1 MDYTSYTEET
11 FENFVRLNVCQGD
24 KLLEEYL
31 KRGDV
36 SKFRTRLSK
45 FPDSDKRI
53 QKVVI
58 SLFTESLKDIILSKI
73 SSLTQKMKP
82 LGFLIISGGAAIN
95 KYLPKSKRDVLTDI
109 DTKFVPSVKGVSSK
123 SPKYFGYIQMA
134 KLLMWYYLGAMA
146 ESLSNSKQFRNK
158 IDTIRNTKIGKILGI
173 NWTNP
178 MITRRYSL
186 ISKFK
191 GSRGLNVSSGDILID
206 VEIMALDIQG
216 VRYYV
221 PSKKRILTNSVGGIL
236 DIAYMRK
243 GEIGGKV
250 LASTTKGLGKHKN
263 VLVSGRDFLIEDI
276 YILKSL
282 RLRPEKIRKDRERL
296 EKFARHVYNINV
308 KATNS
313 NFSIYKRASKKKM
326 DTRRIQDRGGLT
338 PALITKIS
346 KLNPLKFKKYT
357 TKPTRAR
364 LARIMSKSRNLSSSS
379 YKFNVKTKRWV
390 KVPEKSTYIRNMGG
404 NKLYGYVESRD
415 KWIPRSILKSSS
427 IIPRIGI

>member
-11 FENFVRLNVCQGD
+11 FERFVRLNVCQSD

-31 KRGDV
+31 KKGNV
-36 SKFRTRLSK
+36 SKFRARLSK
-45 FPDSDKRI
+45 FPDADKRI

-58 SLFTESLKDIILSKI
+58 SLFTETLKDVILSKI

-82 LGFLIISGGAAIN
+82 FGFLIISGGAAIN

-109 DTKFVPSVKGVSSK
+109 DTKFVPSIKGVPAK

-134 KLLMWYYLGAMA
+134 KLLMWYYLGAIA
-146 ESLSNSKQFRNK
+146 ESMSKSKQFRNK
-158 IDTIRNTKIGKILGI
+158 IDNIRKTKIAKMIGL

-178 MITRRYSL
+178 MVTRRYSL
-186 ISKFK
+186 IPKFK
-191 GSRGLNVSSGDILID
+191 GSRGLNVSPGDILID
-206 VEIMALDIQG
+206 VEIMALDMQG

-221 PSKKRILTNSVGGIL
+221 PSQRKIKTNSIGGIL
-236 DIAYMRK
+236 DIAYMRR

-250 LASTTKGLGKHKN
+250 LSSTTKGLGKHKN
-263 VLVSGRDFLIEDI
+263 VLVTGRDFLIEDM

-282 RLRPEKIRKDRERL
+282 RLRPEKVRKDRERL

-313 NFSIYKRASKKKM
+313 NFSIYSRASKKKM
-326 DTRRIQDRGGLT
+326 DTRRLQERRGVT
-338 PALITKIS
+338 PQMITKIS
-346 KLNPLKFKKYT
+346 KLNPQKFKKYT

-364 LARIMSKSRNLSSSS
+364 LNRILSKSRNLSSAP
-379 YKFNVKTKRWV
+379 YKFNLNTKRWV
-390 KVPEKSTYIRNMGG
+390 KMPPNSTYIRNMGG

-415 KWIPRSILKSSS
+415 KWIPPAILRNAS
-427 IIPRIGI
+427 IIPRVGI